1 MVRPAEVESAYHPIT
16 LFIRFST
23 VARVE
28 TVEDTGAKM
37 FLNVKIIL
45 PNLATMSNQKPKFI
59 L

>member
-1 MVRPAEVESAYHPIT
+1 
-16 LFIRFST
+16 
-23 VARVE
+23 
-28 TVEDTGAKM
+28 M